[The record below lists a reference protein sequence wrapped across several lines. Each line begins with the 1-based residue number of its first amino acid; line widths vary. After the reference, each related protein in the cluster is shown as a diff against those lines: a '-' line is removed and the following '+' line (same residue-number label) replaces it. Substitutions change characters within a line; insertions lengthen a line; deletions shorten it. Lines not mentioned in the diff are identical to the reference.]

1 MFTHFHQHLRKGL
14 MPLQLKQMKMKL
26 KLIKVMLVLQQA
38 NLGRSYSKVTITF
51 LNY

>member
-1 MFTHFHQHLRKGL
+1 MFTPFLQHLRKGL

-26 KLIKVMLVLQQA
+26 IKLMLVLQQA

-51 LNY
+51 F